1 MRQTAFLRASR
12 ANARAADAQSENG
25 QRGRVG
31 IANLPIH
38 TKFCP
43 NPINFTPPYC
53 IKTRTEAISLR
64 ACRAGSAKS
73 LSVGPSG
80 PKNNRYRM
88 AEVPLNP
95 NNNKPLSISLSFHLK
110 DVVEINEPQVGWF

>member
-1 MRQTAFLRASR
+1 MGGQKMRISAFLCASR
-12 ANARAADAQSENG
+12 ANARAARAQSENR

-31 IANLPIH
+31 IAILTAH

-43 NPINFTPPYC
+43 NRANFASTSSL
-53 IKTRTEAISLR
+53 KTRTEAISLC

-80 PKNNRYRM
+80 P
-88 AEVPLNP
+88 
-95 NNNKPLSISLSFHLK
+95 NK
-110 DVVEINEPQVGWF
+110 